1 MEMTAHRSS
10 TTSITGVLRRDAALH
25 WQPDQLAGTAPA
37 GARRPVVLAHR
48 GLVAPSS
55 PENTVGAVRAALAAG
70 ADGVE
75 IDVRL
80 TADGVLVC
88 SHDDLVGGHHDLVRG
103 HHDLV
108 GGRDDG
114 SLRARRPVSVAAS
127 TVAELRVATRHRP
140 WPVATAA
147 EVLLAL
153 SRAGGARVVI
163 EAKPV
168 AGVAAAEA
176 VAAGLRRVLA
186 GASGLEAT
194 VSSFDPA
201 LVSALGGRL
210 GPVARTALLGREDEP
225 GHVVLR
231 RALAARAHEV
241 HLHHSSVRAAPH
253 LVGIA
258 HRLGLAVTAWT
269 VNRPDDMTWLC
280 SVGVDGLITD
290 DVRAARAVARVAQPA
305 ARTSVREVG

>member
-1 MEMTAHRSS
+1 MEMRAHRSS
-10 TTSITGVLRRDAALH
+10 TTSITGVLRRDAALR
-25 WQPDQLAGTAPA
+25 WQSSRLADGAPA
-37 GARRPVVLAHR
+37 EARTPLVIAHR
-48 GLVAPSS
+48 GLVGPSS
-55 PENTVGAVRAALAAG
+55 PENTVGAVGAALRAG

-88 SHDDLVGGHHDLVRG
+88 SHDDLVA
-103 HHDLV
+103 V
-108 GGRDDG
+108 GAGRTVSG
-114 SLRARRPVSVAAS
+114 SAS
-127 TVAELRVATRHRP
+127 TVAELRVATRHRS
-140 WPVATAA
+140 WPLATAA

-153 SRAGGARVVI
+153 SRAAGARVVI

-176 VAAGLRRVLA
+176 VAGGLRGALA

-194 VSSFDPA
+194 VSSFDAA
-201 LVSALGGRL
+201 LLAALGGRL

-253 LVGIA
+253 LVDVA
-258 HRLGLAVTAWT
+258 HRLGLRVTAWT
-269 VNRPDDMTWLC
+269 VNRPDDVTWLC
-280 SVGVDGLITD
+280 GVGVDGLITD
-290 DVRAARAVARVAQPA
+290 DVRVARAVARVAQPA
-305 ARTSVREVG
+305 SRGSVEEVG